1 MSEAQGLALEERVE
15 ALVEQTGG
23 QVEVGDIAGVVTSI
37 MQSWHGSFSL
47 HELHVRDEIR
57 DLLSYVQG
65 AKREIAE
72 LRPRTLSARDIPD
85 ASTQLDA
92 IVAATEEAA
101 EKMMD
106 VAEEI
111 ESLAS
116 AEGAADDDIL
126 SRMNDIATRI
136 YEASSFQDITGQR
149 IGKVVRILQHL
160 EEKLGALAE
169 TLGDDDIHDD
179 APSGFDAVTGEV
191 NDPKAL
197 LHGPQLPTEANSQ
210 DDIDALLASFD

>member
-136 YEASSFQDITGQR
+136 YEASSF
-149 IGKVVRILQHL
+149 
-160 EEKLGALAE
+160 
-169 TLGDDDIHDD
+169 
-179 APSGFDAVTGEV
+179 
-191 NDPKAL
+191 
-197 LHGPQLPTEANSQ
+197 
-210 DDIDALLASFD
+210 